1 VGRATLHPISQP
13 NKAIDFVEA
22 LVGRTVSH
30 YSITRKLGSG
40 GMGVVFEAEDAR
52 LGRKVALKFL
62 PAEMQQDT
70 ATLERFQREA
80 RAASALNHPNICT
93 VYAIE
98 QHEGQNFIVMELLE
112 GRTLLQR
119 MGRSFDMPTLLDVG
133 IQISDALESAHA
145 KGIIHRDIKPAN
157 VFLNDRG
164 QVKILDFGLAKVERP
179 VGPQVS
185 QLETQVIRDEL
196 TMPGMTVGTVSYMS
210 PEQARGQSTDART
223 DLFSL
228 GTVVYQMA
236 TGTLPFPGDTSA
248 VIYEAIL
255 NREPPPITDV
265 NAALPP
271 ELNRI
276 LGKALEKDR
285 TLRYQSATDLKTD
298 LIRLKRDLDSG
309 KKRQAEVGDSRSGV
323 PRPAEK
329 KSVAVLYFENLSGVK
344 EDEYLRDGITEDII
358 TELSKI
364 GGVNVFSRPTV
375 LAYRDK
381 SVTPAQIGQQLRA
394 AYVLAGSLRR
404 AGNRLRITTQ
414 LVDTHTD
421 FPLWSERYDRE
432 MADVFEV
439 QDEIARRIA
448 EALRV
453 TLTPQEQEALATKP
467 TENLQAYDLY
477 LRGKSYAR
485 RLTRQDLE
493 FALQMFENAVAMDPN
508 FALAF
513 AAIAKVC
520 AEYHFNFQR
529 DATWIG
535 RAMAASQRAVAL
547 QPDLPEVQI
556 ANAWVLYAGNQYE
569 DAIRLAYQAIAR
581 KRDCEGAY
589 YLLGRAMF
597 SAGRFNEA
605 LSIAEE
611 AIAASGEDY
620 NVYGPIMN
628 AMGALGKDDAKRNLA
643 QRRIVSLEKHLKP
656 VPEDAR
662 ARVLLAVD
670 YVAVGRA
677 EDAIRE
683 ANLAMALRPNEATV
697 LYNLAC
703 VYCALG
709 QKSEGMDALRKAW
722 QAGFRESDWARR
734 DPDLALLHG
743 DPEFDKLY
751 PEGAGKA

>member
-1 VGRATLHPISQP
+1 METQ
-13 NKAIDFVEA
+13 
-22 LVGRTVSH
+22 VGRTVSH
-30 YSITRKLGSG
+30 YTIARKLGSG
-40 GMGVVFEAEDAR
+40 GMGVVYEAEDSR

-62 PAEMQQDT
+62 PPALERDG

-119 MGRSFDMPTLLDVG
+119 MGRAFDMPSLLDIG
-133 IQISDALESAHA
+133 IQIADALESAHA
-145 KGIIHRDIKPAN
+145 KGIVHRDIKPAN

-164 QVKILDFGLAKVERP
+164 QVKILDFGLARVEAARSA
-179 VGPQVS
+179 GDPQVS
-185 QLETQVIRDEL
+185 QIETQIVRDEL
-196 TMPGMTVGTVSYMS
+196 TVAGTTVGTVSYMS
-210 PEQARGQSTDART
+210 PEQARGQLADART

-228 GTVVYQMA
+228 GTVLYEMA
-236 TGTLPFPGDTSA
+236 TGNLPFQGDTSA

-255 NREPPPITDV
+255 NREPPPIQELD
-265 NAALPP
+265 AALPP

-276 LGKALEKDR
+276 IGKALEKDR
-285 TLRYQSATDLKTD
+285 SMRYQSATDFKTD

-309 KKRQAEVGDSRSGV
+309 RRRSAEHGDSRSGAA
-323 PRPAEK
+323 RAAE

-364 GGVNVFSRPTV
+364 RGLNVFSRPTV

-381 SVTPAQIGQQLRA
+381 SVTPAQIGQQLNA

-404 AGNRLRITTQ
+404 SGNRLRITTQ

-432 MADVFEV
+432 MQDVFEV
-439 QDEIARRIA
+439 QDEIARKIA

-453 TLTPQEQEALATKP
+453 TLTPQEQAALATKP
-467 TENLQAYDLY
+467 TDNLQAYDLY

-508 FALAF
+508 FALAY

-520 AEYHFNFQR
+520 AEYHYNFQR

-535 RAMAASQRAVAL
+535 RAMAASQRAVGL
-547 QPDLPEVQI
+547 KPDLPEVQI
-556 ANAWVLYAGNQYE
+556 ANAWVLYAGNQYD
-569 DAIRLAYQAIAR
+569 DAIRNAYAAIGR

-597 SAGRFNEA
+597 SAGRFQEVAN
-605 LSIAEE
+605 LAEE
-611 AIAASGEDY
+611 ALEASGEDY
-620 NVYGPIMN
+620 NVYVPIMN
-628 AMGALGKDDAKRNLA
+628 ALGALGKKDAYNNLV
-643 QRRIVSLEKHLKP
+643 QRRIVALEKHLQP

-662 ARVLLAVD
+662 ARVLLAGD
-670 YVAVGRA
+670 YATLGRV
-677 EDAIRE
+677 EDSMRE
-683 ANLAMALRPNEATV
+683 AQLAIALRPNEATV
-697 LYNLAC
+697 LYNVAC
-703 VYCALG
+703 VYCA
-709 QKSEGMDALRKAW
+709 MDRKPEAIEALRKAW
-722 QAGFRESDWARR
+722 NAGFREADWARR

-743 DPEFDKLY
+743 DPEFERLY
-751 PEGAGKA
+751 PESVAKP